1 MESLIGER
9 QASPAKPVSMN
20 ERPKL
25 MDASVTTNEAQS
37 VTHASSNKSIPTA
50 DGDSSMTNQDND
62 SEAVITQPLVIQTRQ
77 NQMTNPSTDEH
88 PIEKEEKRRKKK
100 RKKRPKLVISQL
112 HIN

>member
-37 VTHASSNKSIPTA
+37 VTHAPSKSSIPTA

-77 NQMTNPSTDEH
+77 MTNRSTDEQ

-100 RKKRPKLVISQL
+100 RKKRPKLVILQL
-112 HIN
+112 YIN